1 MYLRQTI
8 LFLLT
13 PQIAHHAT
21 LPQHITLTLT
31 HPVAHKV
38 LHFLPENVWHTVTVA
53 LEIPLVWYLLTI
65 TFVLVGSHTAD
76 EWASQTISN
85 IREWEWTRESTA
97 GGGVKSSRHLYWKLK
112 TADTPNNFLLLTVEN
127 NATTMI
133 LSLSLSEHGFPPC
146 QLVCAIANKKPA
158 IWGRMELIFT
168 HCLCFWFSTRTF
180 FRIVHLF
187 RRRLFHMKALHA
199 NCYRFLFL
207 ACCLCIPLH

>member
-1 MYLRQTI
+1 MRVNERIYGR
-8 LFLLT
+8 
-13 PQIAHHAT
+13 
-21 LPQHITLTLT
+21 
-31 HPVAHKV
+31 
-38 LHFLPENVWHTVTVA
+38 
-53 LEIPLVWYLLTI
+53 
-65 TFVLVGSHTAD
+65 
-76 EWASQTISN
+76 
-85 IREWEWTRESTA
+85 
-97 GGGVKSSRHLYWKLK
+97 GGWVKSSRHLYWKLK
-112 TADTPNNFLLLTVEN
+112 KADTPNNFLLLTVEN

-187 RRRLFHMKALHA
+187 RRRLYHMKALHA

-207 ACCLCIPLH
+207 CVLSLYPIALNREDNVSHCKFKPLFFRWPSTVSTAMCRRFKGTNLRVEQQWPVLI